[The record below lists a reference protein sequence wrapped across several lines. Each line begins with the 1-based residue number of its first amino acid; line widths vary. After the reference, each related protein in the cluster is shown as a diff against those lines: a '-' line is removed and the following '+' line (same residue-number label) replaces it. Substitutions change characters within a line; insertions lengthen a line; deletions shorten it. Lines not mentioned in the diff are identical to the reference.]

1 MAVQQG
7 IDALIE
13 ELAAC
18 GKGSSGHVAVLQG
31 LGEVGGA
38 QVVDVLIREMNAC
51 GRGSSGHVA
60 AAIALGRASRNQ

>member
-7 IDALIE
+7 IDALIK
-13 ELAAC
+13 ELAGC
-18 GKGSSGHVAVLQG
+18 GRGSPGYVAVLQG

-38 QVVDVLIREMNAC
+38 QVVDVLIKEIAAC
-51 GRGSSGHVA
+51 GRGSNGYVA